1 MTFWQPF
8 TGHHF
13 SFKPFRPCLP
23 ADFQRAGPGL
33 FPLLT
38 AMLRIETTDSAFVT
52 LSGMGQKMPLGIGV
66 FLLAYGAHSFCV
78 VASLSAFFFGLVFPC
93 SPSPLA
99 CGDTLGFF
107 CRWWHNIFLAARKI
121 LCHYILLSTG
131 EFLGFLF
138 GSSGGSQKD
147 IVPLHSSLYR

>member
-66 FLLAYGAHSFCV
+66 HSF
-78 VASLSAFFFGLVFPC
+78 
-93 SPSPLA
+93 
-99 CGDTLGFF
+99 
-107 CRWWHNIFLAARKI
+107 
-121 LCHYILLSTG
+121 HYIETTLDNFSNYFYLIGISYQVG
-131 EFLGFLF
+131 PARSRRLKNRP
-138 GSSGGSQKD
+138 SVDKWKK
-147 IVPLHSSLYR
+147 YREE